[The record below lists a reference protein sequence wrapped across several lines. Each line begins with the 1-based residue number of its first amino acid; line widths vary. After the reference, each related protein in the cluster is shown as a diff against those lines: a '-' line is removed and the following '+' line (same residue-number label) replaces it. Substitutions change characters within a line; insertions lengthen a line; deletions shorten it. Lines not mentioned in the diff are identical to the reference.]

1 MIATGE
7 RRLAFVSSHT
17 GLALIRP
24 PRDDDVLPAFRRR
37 CLCARAAPVRQTVRS
52 DENIALCLAGVPRI
66 EAVFRAHVGD
76 LRSDGATASMITFFS
91 SGVRSRW
98 PILAPAEG
106 GGASLD
112 ARGVCVAVVLVAQ
125 PESAKPKASG
135 AVMLKLDICKARL
148 PF

>member
-1 MIATGE
+1 LTE
-7 RRLAFVSSHT
+7 S
-17 GLALIRP
+17 
-24 PRDDDVLPAFRRR
+24 
-37 CLCARAAPVRQTVRS
+37 PVTT
-52 DENIALCLAGVPRI
+52 AGNFAQWYFADP
-66 EAVFRAHVGD
+66 G

-106 GGASLD
+106 GCASLD
-112 ARGVCVAVVLVAQ
+112 ARGVCVGVVLVAQ